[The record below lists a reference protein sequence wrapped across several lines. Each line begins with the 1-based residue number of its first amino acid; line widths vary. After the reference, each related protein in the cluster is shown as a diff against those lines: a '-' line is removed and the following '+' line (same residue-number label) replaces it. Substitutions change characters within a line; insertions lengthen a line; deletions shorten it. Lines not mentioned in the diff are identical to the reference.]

1 MFEDFVVNK
10 VQNETG
16 TRAHQ
21 ARASRQSG
29 SSSTQIKPTAP
40 LRPATAAS
48 PAIFR
53 SFLCRTF
60 MAKYR
65 EGGLGMREEDI
76 SVPAVAADFEFLTSD
91 RVEQDV
97 MPGVAAGAI
106 EFSVTYGM
114 CHAVCS

>member
-1 MFEDFVVNK
+1 MK
-10 VQNETG
+10 
-16 TRAHQ
+16 Q
-21 ARASRQSG
+21 ARVH
-29 SSSTQIKPTAP
+29 IKRGLAGNLEAP
-40 LRPATAAS
+40 VP
-48 PAIFR
+48 R
-53 SFLCRTF
+53 SNPRRRYGPPQPPLQPFSICRTF

-65 EGGLGMREEDI
+65 EGGLGMREADI

-106 EFSVTYGM
+106 EFSVTYGT

>member
-1 MFEDFVVNK
+1 M
-10 VQNETG
+10 
-16 TRAHQ
+16 
-21 ARASRQSG
+21 QSG
-29 SSSTQIKPTAP
+29 SSSAQIKPVNP
-40 LRPATAAS
+40 LRRYGPPQPPLQPFS
-48 PAIFR
+48 I
-53 SFLCRTF
+53 CRTF

-65 EGGLGMREEDI
+65 EGGLGMREADI
-76 SVPAVAADFEFLTSD
+76 SVPAVAADFEFLTAD